1 MALVAFVGALMAF
14 YPQSNIS
21 VVFLHCKLAATT
33 QMWYSQPN
41 LLYNFDIFCLAI
53 IPSCIVLQL
62 VRSNSRRFMPSQA
75 DEEIHQ
81 LSYLQK
87 HMANILTLLA
97 DSVEGEG
104 DDSLVWHL
112 FFSVVCFG
120 REIHHVLFS
129 DFHTRVS

>member
-1 MALVAFVGALMAF
+1 VALVAFVGALMAF

-53 IPSCIVLQL
+53 IPSYIVLQL

-104 DDSLVWHL
+104 DDSLV
-112 FFSVVCFG
+112 
-120 REIHHVLFS
+120 
-129 DFHTRVS
+129 

>member
-1 MALVAFVGALMAF
+1 MVPPSLTL
-14 YPQSNIS
+14 YIYIIS
-21 VVFLHCKLAATT
+21 
-33 QMWYSQPN
+33 
-41 LLYNFDIFCLAI
+41 
-53 IPSCIVLQL
+53 QL

-104 DDSLVWHL
+104 DDSLVRSL
-112 FFSVVCFG
+112 FFLLSLPSLL
-120 REIHHVLFS
+120 LFVIS
-129 DFHTRVS
+129 T

>member
-1 MALVAFVGALMAF
+1 MVL
-14 YPQSNIS
+14 
-21 VVFLHCKLAATT
+21 TT
-33 QMWYSQPN
+33 HFTLY
-41 LLYNFDIFCLAI
+41 LYNFDIVCLAI
-53 IPSCIVLQL
+53 IPSYIVLQL
-62 VRSNSRRFMPSQA
+62 VRSNSRRCMPSQA